1 MDARASLALRPGL
14 RYNCAVNHTIK
25 HAEDLRWLI
34 GHTGGFRA
42 GYVTEVQILKRRL
55 FDEGST
61 RHIPAGTTI
70 AVTIHYEIRGLARV
84 AKLTMTGVTDFSV
97 FEQDGIDCSSLS
109 VIQTELNAG
118 KLRFW
123 FDPQGELY
131 VVCEEAHLE
140 ELTLPVVTAQ
150 QAAELAR
157 WTFQGLETDGPTIQW
172 LLDELDQAGLPC
184 MWRNAERSDAIHPA
198 VQWEGSLRP
207 ADDLSVDANNLVHAM
222 AYSPPEGPGFG
233 LMLRVFGMQDRRLSR
248 ILEVLADRITQCFS
262 GNCLVGTTII
272 PGREWERWLVREH
285 RSRRER

>member
-1 MDARASLALRPGL
+1 MNR
-14 RYNCAVNHTIK
+14 TIK

-61 RHIPAGTTI
+61 RHVPAGTTI

-131 VVCEEAHLE
+131 VVCDEAHLE

-184 MWRNAERSDAIHPA
+184 TWRHADRSDAIHPA
-198 VQWEGSLRP
+198 VQWEGSLKP
-207 ADDLSVDANNLVHAM
+207 ADNFPIDEDNLVQAM

-233 LMLRVFGMQDRRLSR
+233 LMLRVFGVQDRRLSR

>member
-1 MDARASLALRPGL
+1 MTR
-14 RYNCAVNHTIK
+14 TIK

-34 GHTGGFRA
+34 AHTGGFRA

-61 RHIPAGTTI
+61 REIPAGTTI
-70 AVTIHYEIRGLARV
+70 AVTIHYEVRGLARV

-131 VVCEEAHLE
+131 VVCDEAHLE

-150 QAAELAR
+150 QATELAR
-157 WTFQGLETDGPTIQW
+157 WTFQGLDPDGPTIQW
-172 LLDELDQAGLPC
+172 LLNELDQAGLRC
-184 MWRNAERSDAIHPA
+184 TWRDVERSVAIHPA
-198 VQWEGSLRP
+198 VQWEGSLRL
-207 ADDLSVDANNLVHAM
+207 ADDPSVDTDNLVHAM
-222 AYSPPEGPGFG
+222 AYCPPEGQGFG
-233 LMLRVFGMQDRRLSR
+233 LLLRVFGIQDRRMSR
-248 ILEVLADRITQCFS
+248 ILEVLADRITQCFP

-272 PGREWERWLVREH
+272 PGREWERWLVQEQ
-285 RSRRER
+285 RSRRAR

>member
-1 MDARASLALRPGL
+1 MTCATIA
-14 RYNCAVNHTIK
+14 AVNRTIK

-42 GYVTEVQILKRRL
+42 GYVTEIQIVKRRL
-55 FDEGST
+55 FDERST
-61 RHIPAGTTI
+61 REVPAGTTI
-70 AVTIHYEIRGLARV
+70 AVTIHYEVRDLVRV
-84 AKLTMTGVTDFSV
+84 AKLTMAGVTDFSV

-109 VIQTELNAG
+109 VIQAELNAG

-131 VVCEEAHLE
+131 VVCDEAHLE

-157 WTFQGLETDGPTIQW
+157 WTFQGLDAEGPTIQW
-172 LLDELDQAGLPC
+172 LLTELDQAGLPC
-184 MWRNAERSDAIHPA
+184 TWHDAGRTAAIHPA

-207 ADDLSVDANNLVHAM
+207 ADDSLVSEDNLVHAM
-222 AYSPPEGPGFG
+222 AYSPPEGQGFG
-233 LMLRVFGMQDRRLSR
+233 LLLRVFGIQDRRLSR
-248 ILEVLADRITQCFS
+248 ILEVLADRITQCFP
-262 GNCLVGTTII
+262 GNCLVGSTII
-272 PGREWERWLVREH
+272 PGREWERWLIREQ

>member
-1 MDARASLALRPGL
+1 MNR
-14 RYNCAVNHTIK
+14 TIK
-25 HAEDLRWLI
+25 QLEDLRWLI
-34 GHTGGFRA
+34 GHTGGFRG

-61 RHIPAGTTI
+61 REVPAGTTI
-70 AVTIHYEIRGLARV
+70 AVTIHYEVRGLARV

-131 VVCEEAHLE
+131 VVCDEAHLE
-140 ELTLPVVTAQ
+140 ELTLPIVTAQ

-157 WTFQGLETDGPTIQW
+157 WTFQGVGTDGPTIQW
-172 LLDELDQAGLPC
+172 LLNELDQAGLPC
-184 MWRNAERSDAIHPA
+184 TWRDAGRSIAIHPA
-198 VQWEGSLRP
+198 VQWEGSLKP
-207 ADDLSVDANNLVHAM
+207 ADDPSMDEANMVQVM
-222 AYSPPEGPGFG
+222 AYHPPEGQGFG
-233 LMLRVFGMQDRRLSR
+233 LLLRVFGMQDRRMSR
-248 ILEVLADRITQCFS
+248 ILEVLADRITHCFP
-262 GNCLVGTTII
+262 GNCLVGNTII

-285 RSRRER
+285 RSRREP